1 MSLRDV
7 WGALNSGK
15 PATTSRVAWP
25 DAPLSGQSVWPTSEP
40 NGGLLELSAPQT
52 SPKRHQ
58 HLQPKHR
65 SSASSPV
72 KTHNSHSKL
81 FQRWIIL
88 CSCIKVPY
96 PSHTWVMGHHST
108 ITRVFLPSSSADLAV
123 GLSNRWFFK
132 PGLKTFNSPFHLT
145 QRRSLTFNNI
155 MNGYLQHDWWVWVPY
170 IVTLGVGLFG
180 FLWVKILD
188 IGRFSRGSNHIP

>member
-1 MSLRDV
+1 MR
-7 WGALNSGK
+7 
-15 PATTSRVAWP
+15 T
-25 DAPLSGQSVWPTSEP
+25 P
-40 NGGLLELSAPQT
+40 NVEL
-52 SPKRHQ
+52 RHQ
-58 HLQPKHR
+58 RLQPKHR
-65 SSASSPV
+65 PSASSPV

-81 FQRWIIL
+81 FQHWIIL

-108 ITRVFLPSSSADLAV
+108 ITRVFLPSSLADLAV

-132 PGLKTFNSPFHLT
+132 PGLKTFNSPFHLM

-170 IVTLGVGLFG
+170 IVTLGVRLFESYG
-180 FLWVKILD
+180 KKSWILVDFLVDPIVHTWPYIHKYICS
-188 IGRFSRGSNHIP
+188 I

>member
-1 MSLRDV
+1 MR
-7 WGALNSGK
+7 
-15 PATTSRVAWP
+15 T
-25 DAPLSGQSVWPTSEP
+25 P
-40 NGGLLELSAPQT
+40 NVEL
-52 SPKRHQ
+52 RHQ
-58 HLQPKHR
+58 RLQPKHR

-188 IGRFSRGSNHIP
+188 IGRFSRGSNRMYSKRMQSYKTTNYMWPHMYVQTTNK